1 MKQFKILKKL
11 RKANCKTN
19 ANTMNAGGIIISL
32 KLTSKAFQNKSVL
45 IYKMD
50 YETTK
55 RMKSSEEVN
64 TIAWKVSIFGVFL
77 VRHNS
82 PFSVRMRE
90 NTDQKKTEIFHVV
103 CSFVIWLKL
112 QVSLFAWNRCS
123 LKLSAHQRDYFRRSE
138 MTSNLKAMRFLYGKY
153 PLKQ

>member
-90 NTDQKKTEIFHVV
+90 NTDQKNSKDWNFSRGVQLFHM
-103 CSFVIWLKL
+103 IKIT
-112 QVSLFAWNRCS
+112 SLPICMKSMLF
-123 LKLSAHQRDYFRRSE
+123 
-138 MTSNLKAMRFLYGKY
+138 KA
-153 PLKQ
+153 